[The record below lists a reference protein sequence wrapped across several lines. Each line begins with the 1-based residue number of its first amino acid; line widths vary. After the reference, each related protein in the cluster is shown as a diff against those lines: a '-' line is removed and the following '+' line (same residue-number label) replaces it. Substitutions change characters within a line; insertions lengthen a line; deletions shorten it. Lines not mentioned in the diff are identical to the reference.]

1 MYEKI
6 YYSLHDK
13 KNEYRRET
21 NYSKEGI
28 QWLEY
33 LRAEHNLDIRHVLN
47 ASHGEKRIGNYR
59 LQMDFVDLI
68 TLYANIM
75 SNIIMVIVGKI
86 KIQRNGRKLKNE
98 KKSY

>member
-33 LRAEHNLDIRHVLN
+33 LRAEHNLDIRHALN
-47 ASHGEKRIGNYR
+47 ASHGEKRIGNYS
-59 LQMDFVDLI
+59 VDGFCR
-68 TLYANIM
+68 
-75 SNIIMVIVGKI
+75 SNNTVYEYFLLHKHLVHFII
-86 KIQRNGRKLKNE
+86 
-98 KKSY
+98 